1 MGNITL
7 YKPEMTHI
15 AIALIIGAVLLVILR
30 YVLLYHAGFFIVW
43 HESRVIASKKHI
55 LGDLILMKDIQTEM
69 EKDLEQASL
78 KATFQS

>member
-15 AIALIIGAVLLVILR
+15 AIALIAGVVTLALLR

-55 LGDLILMKDIQTEM
+55 L
-69 EKDLEQASL
+69 
-78 KATFQS
+78 